1 VPLYD
6 YKCNNGHQ
14 YEMREGFDAPS
25 RQPCPTCGDEAKRV
39 LHPPP
44 IVFKG
49 SGFYIT
55 DSRKGSQAT
64 LAENSRWDTNSEANK
79 PADATKTSSESK
91 PAPAASSTE
100 GSAAD

>member
-6 YKCNNGHQ
+6 YKCSSCGNQ
-14 YEMREGFDAPS
+14 YEMREGFDAPA
-25 RQPCPTCGDEAKRV
+25 RQPCPKCGNEAKRV

-55 DSRKGSQAT
+55 DSRKGGQAT
-64 LAENSRWDTNSEANK
+64 LTDNSFMDTGKNGDSS
-79 PADATKTSSESK
+79 TSSSDSAPSS
-91 PAPAASSTE
+91 PAPAASAS
-100 GSAAD
+100 DD

>member
-1 VPLYD
+1 MDSAVPLYD
-6 YKCNNGHQ
+6 YKCSSCGNQ

-25 RQPCPTCGDEAKRV
+25 RQPCPKCGQEAKRI

-55 DSRKGSQAT
+55 DSRKGGQAT
-64 LAENSRWDTNSEANK
+64 LADNSFMDTGKNGDSGSSS
-79 PADATKTSSESK
+79 SSESA
-91 PAPAASSTE
+91 PAEPAASAS
-100 GSAAD
+100 DD